1 MILPSRFHSFLTNRS
16 RSRSTSGQ
24 ARGQTPSVNRQ
35 RKGYSLFPMP
45 SVSDHGKSGYGVTTD
60 ISTSSWTRSQAETV
74 QDIEQGPTSAKE
86 QPSVSRNPIRVLFPS
101 KSRSFQTSLWSSV
114 DRAGSPPLQSRSMHP
129 PHMTGFQAM
138 ASRTEVAEKTG
149 KASVDEQVELLQ
161 VPENSYRV
169 GEYFRNEDNIT
180 ALPRTG
186 VPLDQSPPK
195 WT

>member
-1 MILPSRFHSFLTNRS
+1 
-16 RSRSTSGQ
+16 
-24 ARGQTPSVNRQ
+24 
-35 RKGYSLFPMP
+35 
-45 SVSDHGKSGYGVTTD
+45 
-60 ISTSSWTRSQAETV
+60 
-74 QDIEQGPTSAKE
+74 
-86 QPSVSRNPIRVLFPS
+86 
-101 KSRSFQTSLWSSV
+101 
-114 DRAGSPPLQSRSMHP
+114 MHP

-138 ASRTEVAEKTG
+138 ASRTEVAETTG